1 METELHEINV
11 TLSKEQKEK
20 IYQAF
25 HNRENIRLRLSK
37 DALNGSDTLL
47 VPTESYEGLDDAP
60 DGTDAIVDEST
71 CDEMWKEF
79 CIHNKDPYTNDMWES
94 YGLFFYPAIDES
106 WEGEKGID
114 FALNYSLI
122 YDSTKE
128 SVLRKTEKSVA
139 RNIEK
144 LMECGANCH

>member
-1 METELHEINV
+1 MKTVLQEINV

-20 IYQAF
+20 ICQAF

-47 VPTESYEGLDDAP
+47 VPTKSYEGLDDIP
-60 DGTDAIVDEST
+60 DGTDAIVDKST
-71 CDEMWKEF
+71 FDEMWKEF
-79 CIHNKDPYTNDMWES
+79 CIHHEDLFSDDMWES
-94 YGLFFYPAIDES
+94 YGLFFYPGIDES
-106 WEGEKGID
+106 WEWEKGID

-122 YDSTKE
+122 HDSTKE
-128 SVLRKTEKSVA
+128 DVLKNIEKSVA